1 MTDTQQLPPT
11 TDTPPT
17 RTENNIQRRRR
28 NGKYIAIIGGAILLG
43 WMIWLTIRHSNDTTA
58 KDVSHSRETKA
69 VASLSVAGSQANQ
82 GVALAK
88 TAQQQCKTDA
98 AFRID
103 NPTLCAQASVLAT
116 APVPGPPGPGG
127 PPGRGI
133 KAVNP
138 IGGHLVIVYTDGTA
152 QDVGQWVGPTGK
164 TGPAGRGI
172 RQQSVVGGHLIVSY
186 TDGAVVD
193 LGQVVGAAGST
204 GPTGASGASG
214 PNGIS
219 VASVDEDASNHLI
232 VTYSDG
238 RKQDV
243 GALPI
248 GPPGPPGVQGS
259 QGEPGASGAPGS
271 SGQPGFP
278 AGAIVIQVPNGML
291 GTVTETCTPQG
302 DAGPGA
308 QPTYACQ

>member
-1 MTDTQQLPPT
+1 M
-11 TDTPPT
+11 
-17 RTENNIQRRRR
+17 RRRR
-28 NGKYIAIIGGAILLG
+28 RRGKYIAIIGGAILLG
-43 WMIWLTIRHSNDTTA
+43 WMIWLTVRHSNDTTA
-58 KDVSHSRETKA
+58 KDVSHSKETKA
-69 VASLSVAGSQANQ
+69 VASLSVAASQANG

-88 TAQQQCKTDA
+88 TAQQPCKTP
-98 AFRID
+98 AFRAD
-103 NPTLCAQASVLAT
+103 NPVLCAQASVLAT
-116 APVPGPPGPGG
+116 ASAIPGPPGPGG

-133 KAVNP
+133 KSVTP
-138 IGGHLVIVYTDGTA
+138 LGGHLIIVYTDGTA
-152 QDVGQWVGPTGK
+152 QDVGQWVGPQGK

-172 RQQSVVGGHLIVSY
+172 KQQSVVGGHLIVSY

-193 LGQVVGAAGST
+193 LGQVVGAAGLPGNNGT
-204 GPTGASGASG
+204 
-214 PNGIS
+214 NGIS

-243 GALPI
+243 GALPV
-248 GPPGPPGVQGS
+248 GPPGPPGAQGS
-259 QGEPGASGAPGS
+259 PGESGASGASGS

-278 AGAIVIQVPNGML
+278 AGAIIIQVPSGVM